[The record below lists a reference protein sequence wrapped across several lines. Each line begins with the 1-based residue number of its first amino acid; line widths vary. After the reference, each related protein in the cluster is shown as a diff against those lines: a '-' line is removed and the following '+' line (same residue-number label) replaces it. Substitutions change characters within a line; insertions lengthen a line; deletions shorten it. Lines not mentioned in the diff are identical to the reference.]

1 MVVSVTIKGNLA
13 LQKKLQLASTAVGL
27 GAMGG
32 IVKAGLHL
40 QGEVKESI
48 AGRKAEP
55 TSVDTGRLL
64 NSVDLLLKKFE
75 AVIFSNVP
83 YAGNVEFNP
92 NIFRGPRRHFHN
104 SLSRNRVRIREFI
117 QDGLRNI
124 K

>member
-13 LQKKLQLASTAVGL
+13 LQKKLELASVAVSL
-27 GAMGG
+27 GAMNG

-64 NSVDLLLKKFE
+64 NSVDLLLRKFE
-75 AVIFSNVP
+75 AVVFSNVP
-83 YAGNVEFNP
+83 YAGAIEFNP
-92 NIFRGPRRHFHN
+92 NIFRGPRRHFNN
-104 SLSRNRVRIREFI
+104 SLARNRTRIREFI
-117 QDGLRNI
+117 QEGIRGI
-124 K
+124 